1 MIGRVRARSPR
12 RLALIAGLAASMLA
26 LAACGSSGS
35 SGEPS
40 GSASSSASSP
50 SVPQSDQGAPAS
62 GSAAAAS
69 GPESPRQ
76 SQNKLIAIAVQ
87 DPGTLDFVKSNLTAL
102 SLWIPSILEPLIYF
116 DKDGNAQPAVSDKWT
131 ISDDQKTYTFHIRDA
146 KFSDGS
152 PVTADDVVYSLN
164 AMKSSPVTRNA
175 AAYGPVT
182 GITKVDDHTVKV
194 TLSRPSRT
202 FFHGMG
208 SMAGLI
214 QPKANASKIATD
226 PIGTG
231 PYKLVKYVPND
242 SITLTANENYWGTK
256 PAIPDV
262 TVKIIPDQNAA
273 LNALKAGEA
282 DLFAPAGAQF
292 WSQITKE
299 GLDKKYHL
307 ITYPQSGEPTYGV
320 INQRV
325 PLEVRQTIA
334 KVFDRDSIK
343 ALFNAPWGIKT
354 TCTFGEPDR
363 SWFEPYSKDSCAY
376 PYDPKTAASEVA
388 ANGFAST
395 ELEFTS
401 LTDVGDLKPPAE
413 VMIAEMQ
420 AAGFKVKNNAVDLAR
435 YSQIVFSAK
444 DPDFDVTV
452 MAGND
457 SPENW
462 SCPDKAQVSW
472 ATYCSEKYTS
482 LLEQADAAKS
492 TAEYDKIM
500 KEAMQTLTKDAV
512 IVPLISKSGVGLMN
526 PHLQGWQNPNVFVG
540 IRLASLHW

>member
-1 MIGRVRARSPR
+1 MKLVHRLPYR
-12 RLALIAGLAASMLA
+12 RGA
-26 LAACGSSGS
+26 LAAFL
-35 SGEPS
+35 
-40 GSASSSASSP
+40 
-50 SVPQSDQGAPAS
+50 
-62 GSAAAAS
+62 AAAALTVAACSSS
-69 GPESPRQ
+69 GGTDPTGGSDPGQSAGQAPNTNPAASGAGPVSPREA
-76 SQNKLIAIAVQ
+76 QNKLVAVAVQ
-87 DPGTLDFVKSNLTAL
+87 DPGTLDYVKSNLTAL
-102 SLWIPSILEPLIYF
+102 SLWIPSIVEPLVYF
-116 DKDGNAQPAVSDKWT
+116 DSAGKATPGVSDKWT
-131 ISDDQKTYTFHIRDA
+131 ISDDQKTYTFHIRDTS
-146 KFSDGS
+146 FSDGT

-164 AMKSSPVTRNA
+164 AMKGSPVTRNA
-175 AAYGPVT
+175 VAYSAVT
-182 GITKVDDHTVKV
+182 GITKVDAHTVKV

-202 FFHGMG
+202 FFDGMG
-208 SMAGLI
+208 NMAGLI
-214 QPKANASKIATD
+214 QPKAAAAKIATD

-242 SITLTANENYWGTK
+242 SITLTANTHYWGTK

-262 TVKIIPDQNAA
+262 TIKIIPDQNAA

-307 ITYPQSGEPTYGV
+307 VTYPQSGEPTYGV
-320 INQRV
+320 INSRV
-325 PLEVRQTIA
+325 PVEVRQAIA
-334 KVFDRDSIK
+334 KTFDRESIK
-343 ALFNAPWGIKT
+343 ALFDAPWGIKT

-363 SWFEPYSKDSCAY
+363 SWFKEYSTDSCPY
-376 PYDPKTAASEVA
+376 PYDEKAAAADVA
-388 ANGFAST
+388 ANGMASK
-395 ELEFTS
+395 EIEFTS

-452 MAGND
+452 MAGDD
-457 SPENW
+457 SPTNW
-462 SCPDKAQVSW
+462 ACPDPSQVSW
-472 ATYCSEKYTS
+472 ATYCSQKYTT
-482 LLEQADAAKS
+482 LLDQADAAKS

-500 KEAMQTLTKDAV
+500 AEAMDTLTKDAV
-512 IVPLISKSGVGLMN
+512 IVPLVSKSGVGLMDQ
-526 PHLQGWQNPNVFVG
+526 HLQGWQDPNVFVG